1 MFSDWLKSL
10 LASYGNIW
18 IKYVGKIP
26 GNGRFTIPDLLFIK
40 NTVIVNYRDKR
51 GKSREEFLFSK
62 CVSDFCHDGLTTQ
75 IFISGK
81 WVIGQ

>member
-1 MFSDWLKSL
+1 MFSDWVKSL
-10 LASYGNIW
+10 LASHGNIW

-26 GNGRFTIPDLLFIK
+26 GNGRFTIPDLLSIK

>member
-10 LASYGNIW
+10 LGSYGNIW

-26 GNGRFTIPDLLFIK
+26 GLHRFTIPDLLSIK
-40 NTVIVNYRDKR
+40 NTAIVNYRDKR

-62 CVSDFCHDGLTTQ
+62 CVSDFCHDGSTTQ
-75 IFISGK
+75 IFITGK

>member
-1 MFSDWLKSL
+1 MLGKFQVMADLPSQIIL
-10 LASYGNIW
+10 LS
-18 IKYVGKIP
+18 
-26 GNGRFTIPDLLFIK
+26 IK

>member
-1 MFSDWLKSL
+1 MVTHGLNMLGKFQVMADLPSQIIL
-10 LASYGNIW
+10 LS
-18 IKYVGKIP
+18 
-26 GNGRFTIPDLLFIK
+26 IK

>member
-26 GNGRFTIPDLLFIK
+26 GNGRFTIPDLLSIK

-51 GKSREEFLFSK
+51 ENLEKKFYFLN
-62 CVSDFCHDGLTTQ
+62 VSQ
-75 IFISGK
+75 ISAMMD
-81 WVIGQ
+81 

>member
-26 GNGRFTIPDLLFIK
+26 GNGRFTIPDLLSIK

-51 GKSREEFLFSK
+51 ENLEKKFYFLN
-62 CVSDFCHDGLTTQ
+62 VSQ
-75 IFISGK
+75 ISALMD
-81 WVIGQ
+81 